1 MEECRMGIR
10 KEKDFW
16 AVSAIIII
24 TIILM
29 IAVSLHWLRLGLL
42 IGPIR
47 LSHWFV
53 LIGTFYVV
61 FSVPI
66 IFFLKK
72 RSPSKRWILL
82 RLHVF
87 GNLIA
92 FMFVS
97 IHFAGQV
104 SRPAGSFPN
113 LGTGVV
119 LYSAMVLL
127 VATGVSQRFQI
138 ISRIRPQTYRFFHTS
153 SAVVFYLTIVVHI
166 LHGLGI
172 LQNH

>member
-1 MEECRMGIR
+1 MPIK

-16 AVSAIIII
+16 AASAIIIT

-29 IAVSLHWLRLGLL
+29 ISVSLHWLRLGFL
-42 IGPIR
+42 IGPFR
-47 LSHWFV
+47 LNHWLV

-66 IFFLKK
+66 IVLLKK
-72 RSPSKRWILL
+72 RLPTKRWILL

-92 FMFVS
+92 FTFVS
-97 IHFAGQV
+97 VHFASQV
-104 SRPAGSFPN
+104 NRPTASFPN

-119 LYSAMVLL
+119 LYAAMVLL
-127 VATGVSQRFQI
+127 VATGISQRFQI
-138 ISRIRPQTYRFFHTS
+138 ISRIRPQTYRFLHTS
-153 SAVVFYLTIVVHI
+153 SAVVLYLTIVVHI

-172 LQNH
+172 L

>member
-1 MEECRMGIR
+1 MRIK

-16 AVSAIIII
+16 AASAIIIT

-29 IAVSLHWLRLGLL
+29 IFVSLHWLRFGFL

-47 LSHWFV
+47 LSHWLV

-72 RSPSKRWILL
+72 RLPTKRWILL

-92 FMFVS
+92 FAFVS
-97 IHFAGQV
+97 IHFASQV
-104 SRPAGSFPN
+104 NRPAASFPN

-127 VATGVSQRFQI
+127 VATGISQRFQI
-138 ISRIRPQTYRFFHTS
+138 ISRIRPQTYRFLHTS

-172 LQNH
+172 L

>member
-1 MEECRMGIR
+1 MGIK

-16 AVSAIIII
+16 AASAIIII
-24 TIILM
+24 TIFLM
-29 IAVSLHWLRLGLL
+29 IAISLRWLHLGFF

-47 LSHWFV
+47 LSHWFA
-53 LIGTFYVV
+53 LIGTVYVA
-61 FSVPI
+61 FTVPI
-66 IFFLKK
+66 IAFLKR
-72 RSPSKRWILL
+72 RSLNKNRILL
-82 RLHVF
+82 RLHIF

-92 FMFVS
+92 VMFVS

-104 SRPAGSFPN
+104 TRPAESFPN

-119 LYSAMVLL
+119 LYSAMILL
-127 VATGVSQRFQI
+127 VSTGISQRFQLI
-138 ISRIRPQTYRFFHTS
+138 PRIRPQTYRFLHTS

-172 LQNH
+172 L